1 MPDHRHFL
9 ECQACGVKLQ
19 ELSEA
24 QAQEVARNPYNY
36 IGFCA
41 PCKRLGAHIE
51 KGFGDDQL

>member
-9 ECQACGVKLQ
+9 ECQTCGVKLQ

-41 PCKRLGAHIE
+41 PCKRIGAHIE
-51 KGFGDDQL
+51 KGFGPE